1 MSVGLFIIGGNNTK
15 NIEGEPEYFYEL
27 NKKVT
32 NTLQSIDLSPRK
44 MTGMGKGDT
53 PPI

>member
-1 MSVGLFIIGGNNTK
+1 MNVGLYIIGGNNTK
-15 NIEGEPEYFYEL
+15 NIDGELEFFCEL

-44 MTGMGKGDT
+44 MTGMGKGNS
-53 PPI
+53 PPT